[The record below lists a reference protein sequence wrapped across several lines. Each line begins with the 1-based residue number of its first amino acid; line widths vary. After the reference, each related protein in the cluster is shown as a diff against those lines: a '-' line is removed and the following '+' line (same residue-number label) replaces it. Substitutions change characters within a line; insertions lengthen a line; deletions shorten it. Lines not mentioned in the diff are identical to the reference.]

1 MNKKLTA
8 KEKYEKLLDE
18 LANPPI
24 EKLNDILNKLE
35 KLKEYIK
42 LLRESDNKTNTS
54 S

>member
-1 MNKKLTA
+1 MVNKELTA

-42 LLRESDNKTNTS
+42 LLRESDKTNTS